1 MNKQSLI
8 RFAAL
13 SANLK
18 TYGVTYDELFTL
30 LRCEKQLNRWQVAQC
45 NGDVSQDETTGQWYR
60 HYERGSSRP
69 FQTVKTTDSSASA
82 IRRAQKIAFAHG
94 LTAFEQDDC
103 RGCSLYIIRPGDVEA
118 GQDVSACYHRG
129 LAIYI

>member
-8 RFAAL
+8 LFATL

-30 LRCEKQLNRWQVAQC
+30 LRCEKQLNRWQVSQC

-60 HYERGSSRP
+60 HYGRGSSGP
-69 FQTVKTTDSSASA
+69 FQTVKTTDSGAAA
-82 IRRAQKIAFAHG
+82 IRRAQKIAYAHG
-94 LTAFEQDDC
+94 LTAYEQGDC
-103 RGCSLYIIRPGDVEA
+103 RGCSLYLIRPGDVLS
-118 GQDVSACYHRG
+118 GQAVSSCYNRG